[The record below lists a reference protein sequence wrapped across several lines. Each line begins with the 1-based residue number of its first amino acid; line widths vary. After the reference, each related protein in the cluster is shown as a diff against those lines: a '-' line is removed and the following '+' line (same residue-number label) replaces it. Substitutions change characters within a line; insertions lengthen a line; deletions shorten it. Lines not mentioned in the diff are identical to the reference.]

1 MALVGRRVWLEVC
14 GGAAL
19 LHVAG
24 CAAPIEAG
32 VGRSTQPRPAPSPPS
47 AVPPDR
53 PAPEAP
59 PEPIT
64 EAPPEPPE
72 IPELA
77 LPPRPEGAE
86 TGSQF
91 LERLEGMGRAATD
104 EEIVTAV
111 LAGNVPPYQRC
122 FVPLEIE
129 SPEGHVARLW
139 VTCDYLAIGSDE
151 DFVRIPMTASAAQR
165 IADRLDAIL
174 PTRKLVDAI
183 YGSAPQ
189 KLPPSYIDGGPT
201 EGTLDDYAVHQAKV
215 EKRRLAAGYA
225 LGVLTAGHKKDL
237 VLSKRL
243 LEHPD
248 SVAIYGWHLRE
259 GEVIQSLSTRHS
271 RRYADYSHGVRLIAQ
286 AMTIDG
292 EARRVCD
299 VLEDQALAP
308 LLCDEGALPM
318 VAYPTTL
325 PSYLP
330 DASRQKK
337 KKRPRK
343 KKAT

>member
-1 MALVGRRVWLEVC
+1 VWLESF
-14 GGAAL
+14 GGLVAM
-19 LHVAG
+19 HVVG
-24 CAAPIEAG
+24 CARAHDTSI
-32 VGRSTQPRPAPSPPS
+32 GRSTTPERPVTRSTHGPNATASTAPEEVPPPIEITPAP
-47 AVPPDR
+47 AK
-53 PAPEAP
+53 
-59 PEPIT
+59 
-64 EAPPEPPE
+64 

-77 LPPRPEGAE
+77 LPPRADGAE

-91 LERLEGMGRAATD
+91 LDRLEGMGRAATD
-104 EEIVTAV
+104 EEVVAAI

-122 FVPLEIE
+122 FVPLEIG
-129 SPEGHVARLW
+129 SAEGPVARLW
-139 VTCDYLAIGSDE
+139 VTCDYLAVGSDD
-151 DFVRIPMTASAAQR
+151 DFVRMPMTASAAQR

-183 YGSAPQ
+183 YARAPQ

-201 EGTLDDYAVHQAKV
+201 EGTLADYAVHQAKV

-271 RRYADYSHGVRLIAQ
+271 RRYADYSHGVRLVAQ
-286 AMTIDG
+286 SMTIDG
-292 EARRVCD
+292 EAHRVCD
-299 VLEDQALAP
+299 VLEDSELAS
-308 LLCDEGALPM
+308 LVCDEGALPF

-325 PSYLP
+325 PEYVPSP
-330 DASRQKK
+330 NGGAGKK
-337 KKRPRK
+337 KKRK
-343 KKAT
+343 KSAS